1 MEFSEKEVEEK
12 LIELGYKDVPHAKL
26 LEFMADLKEMMEHE
40 QQVSQYASNFE
51 GDSSWDSCNIS
62 DSKPEAWDSC
72 NMSDSKPEAWDSCN
86 ISDSRPEVS
95 GVEHRSHADK
105 GVKLTCY
112 GPLNDRSH
120 ADKGVKQTCYGTLN
134 DRSHADKGV
143 KQTCYGPLNDRLHAD
158 KGVKQTCYGTLNDRS
173 HADKGVKQRCYGTLN
188 DSNGHYSNAFSKE
201 KLSAREDSFLDK
213 ENLKTYSD
221 ESAFLSSTI
230 DSTDDTPAGYASG
243 YQHHH
248 AKHSSSTEG
257 YTSGYRHAK
266 HSSTRRKV
274 ARRKDGMMR
283 VFDETLT
290 DNESEAMDITEVEER
305 IKFLPYNTNLSN
317 ESATSHTSSRMSRP
331 NNLPA
336 FIRPSSSHPHTKRIH
351 KCDPVNRFHQFQED
365 WKQNKIPGESKRSS
379 LRWNI
384 REQMLNSVVYE
395 KPQRNYKS
403 NDYVVPTEKKR
414 QALRWQVRTALSK
427 I

>member
-95 GVEHRSHADK
+95 GVEHRS
-105 GVKLTCY
+105 
-112 GPLNDRSH
+112 
-120 ADKGVKQTCYGTLN
+120 
-134 DRSHADKGV
+134 
-143 KQTCYGPLNDRLHAD
+143 HAD